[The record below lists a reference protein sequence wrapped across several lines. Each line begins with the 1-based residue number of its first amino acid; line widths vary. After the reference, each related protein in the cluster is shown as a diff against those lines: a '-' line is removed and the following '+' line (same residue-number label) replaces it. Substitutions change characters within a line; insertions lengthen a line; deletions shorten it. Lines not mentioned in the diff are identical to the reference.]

1 MSPVSPR
8 KVKDPGARVQVPF
21 TLSDTRTCSGA
32 SYWENHPTSRS
43 PWATGR
49 VSVTVTVETRDPV
62 DNAAPWTQVGVVEP
76 ATAVRGSRTPRV
88 ANTAR
93 PAVDRS
99 DREDF
104 IVISILCHT
113 CSAPPWDAEGRDEE
127 RSYAARVHVSDRRPG
142 PLSRPSWAAP
152 PASRSRTRSPLGQ
165 STAW

>member
-1 MSPVSPR
+1 CPR
-8 KVKDPGARVQVPF
+8 KVKDPGSPAQVPF

-32 SYWENHPTSRS
+32 SYWETHPTSRS
-43 PWATGR
+43 PWATGP

-99 DREDF
+99 DGECLM
-104 IVISILCHT
+104 VISIPCDVCAALPR
-113 CSAPPWDAEGRDEE
+113 AGEGCAGEQSRGS
-127 RSYAARVHVSDRRPG
+127 RSDVSDCRPG
-142 PLSRPSWAAP
+142 PLSPPS
-152 PASRSRTRSPLGQ
+152 
-165 STAW
+165 

>member
-32 SYWENHPTSRS
+32 SYWETHPTSRS
-43 PWATGR
+43 PWATGP

-93 PAVDRS
+93 PAVDSS
-99 DREDF
+99 DGECLM
-104 IVISILCHT
+104 VISITFDVCASLPL
-113 CSAPPWDAEGRDEE
+113 AAEGGVVEQIRAF
-127 RSYAARVHVSDRRPG
+127 R
-142 PLSRPSWAAP
+142 
-152 PASRSRTRSPLGQ
+152 
-165 STAW
+165 